1 MKKGLA
7 YRKQRGSRTRSS
19 NRRESIARFMSFPYK
34 VELTPI
40 QKKDGGGY
48 LAAIPLLKGCQSDGI
63 TPDEALENLREAQ
76 RAWFISA
83 RKHNDPIPVPQ

>member
-1 MKKGLA
+1 MKKELTN
-7 YRKQRGSRTRSS
+7 RKQQGSRTRSS
-19 NRRESIARFMSFPYK
+19 NRREPIDRLMNFPYK

-40 QKKDGGGY
+40 QEKDGGGY
-48 LAAIPLLKGCQSDGI
+48 LAAIPLLKGCQSDGT